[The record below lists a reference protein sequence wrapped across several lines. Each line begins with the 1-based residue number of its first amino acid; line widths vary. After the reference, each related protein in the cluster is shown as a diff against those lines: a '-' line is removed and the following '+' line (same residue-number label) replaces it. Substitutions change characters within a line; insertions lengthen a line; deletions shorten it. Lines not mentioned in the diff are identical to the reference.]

1 MTKKQLNEKITEVK
15 KIQNDENN
23 ITDIAGLL
31 QITENDKL
39 AQAVFKQLGGE
50 NNVTDMLEIIDTLKD
65 IAKHGIQDGY
75 NGFIYTEDS
84 CNFFDK
90 NKVEILN
97 LIANDAQGFDIN
109 ELEMI
114 NNFPTIKNSG
124 EPITLQF
131 FYEAMKNKGT
141 GNEDNSYEYIDLKNS
156 LSLYVANRVA
166 SNYTDLIDDKEN
178 IDKTFI
184 AKAETKLK
192 NYATKKIQKL
202 KNEFAK
208 SNTNEISI

>member
-1 MTKKQLNEKITEVK
+1 MIKKQLNEKITEVK

-50 NNVTDMLEIIDTLKD
+50 NNVTDMLEVIDTLKD

-75 NGFIYTEDS
+75 NGFIYTADS
-84 CNFFDK
+84 CEFFDK

-97 LIANDAQGFDIN
+97 LIANDAQDFDIN

-114 NNFPTIKNSG
+114 NNFPAIKNSG

-192 NYATKKIQKL
+192 NYTTKKIQKL

-208 SNTNEISI
+208 SNTNEISM